1 MASHERKVILI
12 GDAGVGKSSLLAIRR
27 GYRPFRKYSTYF
39 THGSFEQSVTD
50 LDLGWWEGAGLLKTT
65 QTMRTTLKRRRLK
78 SIRHTRLQVHNVN
91 PGVTFARFLPH
102 CCYPVATLVLCFSI
116 GDERS
121 FENIKN
127 KVNWASLNNPL
138 GLRSR
143 DLTCWFGQ
151 WYPMIRHFLPGVP
164 MLLLGTKSDLRG
176 HAHHFGVLGT
186 NEGTQVNA
194 ETRSVVS
201 EQRARRMAQALGIQG
216 YLECSAKEDT
226 DSVDNLFKVLAITS
240 LGYTGSDQTHR
251 PGYGQC
257 GGSTSAWKNFFSM
270 LVTHN

>member
-1 MASHERKVILI
+1 MASHERKVMLI
-12 GDAGVGKSSLLAIRR
+12 GDAGVGKSSLLVTYG
-27 GYRPFRKYSTYF
+27 GYAMYYK
-39 THGSFEQSVTD
+39 HGSFKQSFTD

-65 QTMRTTLKRRRLK
+65 RTTRTTLKRRGLK
-78 SIRHTRLQVHNVN
+78 SIRHTQLHVHNLD
-91 PGVTFARFLPH
+91 PGVTFATFVPY
-102 CCYPVATLVLCFSI
+102 CCYPVSTVVLCFSI

-143 DLTCWFGQ
+143 ELTCWFGQ

-164 MLLLGTKSDLRG
+164 MLLLGTRSDLRDY
-176 HAHHFGVLGT
+176 AHHFGVLGT
-186 NEGTQVNA
+186 NGDTQVNA

-201 EQRARRMAQALGIQG
+201 EQRARRMAQVLGVQG
-216 YLECSAKEDT
+216 YLECSQEDIE
-226 DSVDNLFKVLAITS
+226 SVDKLFKVLAITS
-240 LGYTGSDQTHR
+240 LSYAGSGQTHR
-251 PGYGQC
+251 PGYGQR